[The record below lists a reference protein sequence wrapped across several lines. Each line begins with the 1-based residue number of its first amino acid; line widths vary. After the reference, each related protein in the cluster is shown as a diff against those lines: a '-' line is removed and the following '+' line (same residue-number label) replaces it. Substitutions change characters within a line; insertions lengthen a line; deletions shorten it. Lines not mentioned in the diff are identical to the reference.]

1 MSSRQQTTRHK
12 KRKDN
17 RRLCI
22 RDEKTLL
29 RCEWKDD
36 IYRDKNNGFY
46 AVIVECLWK
55 HKLTLQDDVDLKL
68 LIFTLKL
75 ETLLRREAIV
85 II

>member
-1 MSSRQQTTRHK
+1 MSSRQQTTRLK

-17 RRLCI
+17 HRLCI

-29 RCEWKDD
+29 RCEWKD
-36 IYRDKNNGFY
+36 IYRDKNNDFY
-46 AVIVECLWK
+46 TVIVECLWK
-55 HKLTLQDDVDLKL
+55 HKLTLQNDVDLKL

-85 II
+85 IM

>member
-1 MSSRQQTTRHK
+1 MY
-12 KRKDN
+12 
-17 RRLCI
+17 RLCI

-29 RCEWKDD
+29 HCEWKYD

-46 AVIVECLWK
+46 TVIVECLWE

-75 ETLLRREAIV
+75 ETLLWREAIV